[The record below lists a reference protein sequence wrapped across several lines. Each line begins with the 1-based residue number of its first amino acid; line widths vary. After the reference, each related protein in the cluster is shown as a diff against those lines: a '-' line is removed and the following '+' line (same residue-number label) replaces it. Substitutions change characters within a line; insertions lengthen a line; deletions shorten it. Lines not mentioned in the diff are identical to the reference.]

1 MLTVLPFKARDGSG
15 RKHEVFV
22 GPGGGYA
29 EAMSDGESPTPPGSP
44 MRDDAPAGGR
54 PGGHDDET
62 SASKA
67 NDESAEEAGGHT
79 IPIEDEQPDP
89 ATEPGEGHELQEE
102 NAETSEDQ
110 PSQ

>member
-1 MLTVLPFKARDGSG
+1 MDNEDKPS
-15 RKHEVFV
+15 
-22 GPGGGYA
+22 
-29 EAMSDGESPTPPGSP
+29 PPGSP
-44 MRDDAPAGGR
+44 MRQDEPSGGR
-54 PGGHDDET
+54 PGGHDDAA
-62 SASKA
+62 SASEA